1 MPLVRRGLTLLI
13 LLVVRHSNKI
23 TLLFGSVAPIKHKGA
38 RGEVRSRRPRYY
50 VPCSI

>member
-1 MPLVRRGLTLLI
+1 MPLVLHGLTLLI

-23 TLLFGSVAPIKHKGA
+23 TLLFGSAAPIKRKGA
-38 RGEVRSRRPRYY
+38 RGEMRSRRPRYY